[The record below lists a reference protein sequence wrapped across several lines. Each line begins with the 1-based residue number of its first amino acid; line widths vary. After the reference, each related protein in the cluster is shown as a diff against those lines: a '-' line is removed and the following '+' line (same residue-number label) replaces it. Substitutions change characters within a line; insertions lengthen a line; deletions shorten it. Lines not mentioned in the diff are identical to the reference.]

1 MDCATY
7 ADVSGANTRLAI
19 RSDGKG
25 IHVRLNS
32 QTETMPNT
40 QPATNHPKHARGK
53 DRRREAGRIAEG
65 DAEPGLEVSM
75 SAGLAMATTASSLDE
90 IVARADAALYTAK
103 KDGRDLVRYS
113 EESFLTASTSV
124 RRALRARAPR

>member
-1 MDCATY
+1 M
-7 ADVSGANTRLAI
+7 LF
-19 RSDGKG
+19 RSD
-25 IHVRLNS
+25 RL
-32 QTETMPNT
+32 
-40 QPATNHPKHARGK
+40 
-53 DRRREAGRIAEG
+53 RREAGRIAEG
-65 DAEPGLEVSM
+65 DAEPELEVSM